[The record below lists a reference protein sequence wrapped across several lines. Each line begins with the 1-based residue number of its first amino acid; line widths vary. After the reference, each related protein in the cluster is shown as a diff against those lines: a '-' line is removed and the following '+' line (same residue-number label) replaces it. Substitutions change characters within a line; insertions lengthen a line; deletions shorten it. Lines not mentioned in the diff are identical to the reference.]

1 MSLLMQEPE
10 FVGISLNATVGD
22 GSIGET
28 GLEEGSEIEEE
39 EGED

>member
-1 MSLLMQEPE
+1 MSLTFCIRSS
-10 FVGISLNATVGD
+10 FVILNATVGD

-39 EGED
+39 EEGED